1 MTKYPLCEELGLT
14 IETRYILAA
23 DLERI
28 LSQAPVVDMVEACQ
42 MGGKSFYR
50 TITMADKDDA
60 ATHTARLIGIKPIV
74 KDTAESLLKEILE
87 QLDLRLKE
95 YGGGFY
101 KFEASDALER
111 ARKLLEEKE

>member
-60 ATHTARLIGIKPIV
+60 ATHTARLIGIKLIE
-74 KDTAESLLKEILE
+74 KDTAESLLRDYLV
-87 QLDLRLKE
+87 E
-95 YGGGFY
+95 YE
-101 KFEASDALER
+101 KFMRGEGDSISVKPWVKR
-111 ARKLLEEKE
+111 VRKLLEGK

>member
-60 ATHTARLIGIKPIV
+60 ATHTARLIGIKLIE
-74 KDTAESLLKEILE
+74 KDTAESLLREIV
-87 QLDLRLKE
+87 
-95 YGGGFY
+95 YGLSENQS
-101 KFEASDALER
+101 KWATKLIDR
-111 ARKLLEEKE
+111 AKKLLEGK